1 MKFFQKLLPGLLA
14 LTLLTACTGN
24 VDNIPK
30 PEANQG
36 GLKIVTTIAP
46 LYSFAVSLTDGINA
60 KVTILVPPN
69 ANEHDF
75 QLTPQAAK
83 ELEVA
88 DVIVMNGLGL
98 ETFLL
103 DAIGQSKA
111 KIVDTSVGVEALK
124 PQNVLGEEQEDE
136 EGGDFDP
143 HIWLDPNNAIKQVD
157 NITAALIEKD
167 PANERNYTR
176 NATVLKA
183 RLVALHGEMTAEINK
198 LEKKPFIVFHD
209 AYQYFEKAY
218 GLQSALAFEPA
229 PGQEPSPQYLQQIVE
244 MIKAEKVKV
253 IFTEPQFSPK
263 LVQTLAKDYNVQIGE
278 LDVIGQDLD
287 RDGYFKMMR
296 KNLAEL
302 QRVWQ

>member
-24 VDNIPK
+24 VENTTK
-30 PEANQG
+30 PQEKQG

-46 LYSFAVSLTDGINA
+46 LYSFVLSLTDGVNA

-69 ANEHDF
+69 VDEHNF

-124 PQNVLGEEQEDE
+124 PQNVLEEE
-136 EGGDFDP
+136 EHGDFDP

-157 NITAALIEKD
+157 NIMAALIEKD

-183 RLVALHGEMTAEINK
+183 RLVALHSEITTEINK

-218 GLQSALAFEPA
+218 GLQSAAAFEPA
-229 PGQEPSPQYLQQIVE
+229 PGQEPSPQYLQKIVE

-302 QRVWQ
+302 QRLWQ